1 MEKKNKK
8 KTGKKRKFFST
19 AYRKIGEFIHRPWF
33 YDKRFLVTLSVLCSV
48 FLWAVLATNVSPV
61 ETKIITG
68 VHITINEEGLEE
80 NFGVRFVEVIS
91 PESMKDQLFDVKVSG
106 RKYLLSQ
113 LTADDFTAVATAN
126 KSVSKPGAYDFT
138 VTVSCNNPL
147 LDVSVANNSQQ
158 IYVKFDRYVDKEFAV
173 SNVVGVGA
181 TAHSDSGLVMG
192 THYSNVAKVR
202 IEGPE
207 TEVSQI
213 ASVIVSADVNKELSD
228 AETFQGSEVFLNE
241 EGEEITLSEHI
252 TVTSYT
258 ADDNIAD
265 GVWVTIP
272 IKTSKKFKIDLSF
285 KNAPSNFDV
294 SKLPISISPGS
305 ITLVGTPDAI
315 NNLSETYTAGEIDL
329 SKLSNKVNNFTFDL
343 SLSTGVETSDSVEQ
357 IKVKVNL
364 SKYSVETFSVNSSH
378 SEFNIVNYTGT
389 RKVSFKTQSLDNIQI
404 IGPAS
409 TVAGL
414 KSADIIVEADMTGKE
429 TVTGACTVNAT
440 ISVKN
445 HSNCWAIG
453 TYEVDVVIGK

>member
-1 MEKKNKK
+1 MGKKPK
-8 KTGKKRKFFST
+8 KKRKFFSNV
-19 AYRKIGEFIHRPWF
+19 YHKIGAFIHRPWF
-33 YDKRFLVTLSVLCSV
+33 YDKRFLITLSVLCSV

-61 ETKIITG
+61 ETKTITG
-68 VHITINEEGLEE
+68 VRITINEEGLEE

-91 PESMKDQLFDVKVSG
+91 PESMKDQLFDVRVSG

-126 KSVSKPGAYDFT
+126 KSVSKPGSYDFT

-173 SNVVGVGA
+173 ANVVSAGA
-181 TAHSDSGLVMG
+181 NAVSGLVMG
-192 THYSNVAKVR
+192 TPYSNVAKVR

-207 TEVSQI
+207 TEVAQI
-213 ASVIVSADVNKELSD
+213 ASVIIRADVNQELSD
-228 AETFQGSEVFLNE
+228 AETFEGSEVFLNE
-241 EGEEITLSEHI
+241 AGEEITLSGHI
-252 TVTSYT
+252 TTTNYT
-258 ADDNIAD
+258 ADDNLAD
-265 GVWVTIP
+265 GISVTIP
-272 IKTSKKFKIDLSF
+272 IKTSKTFKIDLSF
-285 KNAPSNFDV
+285 KNAPRNFDV

-315 NNLSETYTAGEIDL
+315 NNLNETYTAGEIDL
-329 SKLSNKVNNFTFDL
+329 SQLSNKVNNFTFVP
-343 SLSTGVETSDSVEQ
+343 SLSTGVETPDSVEQ

-364 SKYSVETFSVNSSH
+364 SKYSVEKFSVNSAH

-389 RKVSFKTQSLDNIQI
+389 RKVSFETKSLDNIQI

-409 TVAGL
+409 TVAGI

-429 TVTGACTVNAT
+429 TVTGSCTVNAT

-453 TYEVDVVIGK
+453 TYEVDVVIGE